1 MTLAKSCEPVGKPGQ
16 PKWTDP
22 EVHRL
27 VNPNQGL
34 PGSRWKNAQFR
45 IRPDLWW
52 PVLWWFF
59 ATLVILVVILRRQV
73 LGCIRQDSQTK
84 ECHLA
89 KLGSPTHFE
98 KQVGRGTFLH
108 LATLTLV
115 VTLPTTVCPL
125 IFANS
130 PTQNW
135 CLQVIPF
142 TTLNIHFFW
151 QQCG

>member
-1 MTLAKSCEPVGKPGQ
+1 MTLAKSCEPLGKPGQ
-16 PKWTDP
+16 PTWTDP

-34 PGSRWKNAQFR
+34 PGSRWKNAQFQ
-45 IRPDLWW
+45 IRSDLL
-52 PVLWWFF
+52 V
-59 ATLVILVVILRRQV
+59 ASTLVV
-73 LGCIRQDSQTK
+73 LCNLGHPGGYSKAASSWLYPSGFPNQRVPSNQARFPDPLPNASGSGNLTTSG
-84 ECHLA
+84 HLI
-89 KLGSPTHFE
+89 
-98 KQVGRGTFLH
+98 
-108 LATLTLV
+108 LV